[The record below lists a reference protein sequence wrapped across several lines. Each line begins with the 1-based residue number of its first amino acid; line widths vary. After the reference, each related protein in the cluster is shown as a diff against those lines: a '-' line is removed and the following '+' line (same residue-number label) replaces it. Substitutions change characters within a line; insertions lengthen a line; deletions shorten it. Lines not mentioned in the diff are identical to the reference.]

1 MVDDAFKQLAWP
13 IIISIA
19 EPGHHLSIRTGSM
32 GDAMHTLTA
41 RRQSVTV
48 MTVSTLRTHL
58 EDISTTAYRFTIHK
72 VHRDR
77 VSVRSEYVRSG
88 KKKTAYVLLPAYPT
102 GYPGDAPCNN
112 LNVVLEPLDFV
123 DLDACAERDIFAP
136 LLGNDMLAYYER
148 MHPHAGLQV
157 TRCC

>member
-1 MVDDAFKQLAWP
+1 MAYNRVHRPTRSPFVDRSGARW
-13 IIISIA
+13 
-19 EPGHHLSIRTGSM
+19 
-32 GDAMHTLTA
+32 GDTMHTLTA

-48 MTVSTLRTHL
+48 MTVSTLRAHL
-58 EDISTTAYRFTIHK
+58 EGISTSAYRFTIHK

-77 VSVRSEYVRSG
+77 VSVRSEYVLSG

-123 DLDACAERDIFAP
+123 DIDNCAERDIFAP
-136 LLGNDMLAYYER
+136 LLGNDMLAYYEK
-148 MHPHAGLQV
+148 MHPHAGIPV
-157 TRCC
+157 SRCC